1 MSEGSER
8 VVPPSV
14 LQESD
19 SRRMLNKKE
28 LAQYRSLLTEVQSR
42 LRGDVQHLSNE
53 ALDPGNESKSPTHMA
68 ELGTETFEQDFVLGV
83 MERDQEVLGEISA
96 AIKRVD
102 AGTYGQCEGCVTE
115 GKAPSRCSI
124 PKLRL
129 KAIPWAR
136 NCVEC
141 ARKAERAYA

>member
-1 MSEGSER
+1 M
-8 VVPPSV
+8 
-14 LQESD
+14 
-19 SRRMLNKKE
+19 MNKKE
-28 LAQYRSLLTEVQSR
+28 LAQFRSLLTEVQSR
-42 LRGDVQHLSNE
+42 LRGDVQSLSDE
-53 ALDPGNESKSPTHMA
+53 ALDPGNESKSPSHMA

-83 MERDQEVLGEISA
+83 MERDQEVLSEISA

-102 AGTYGQCEGCVTE
+102 AGTFGQCEGCLAE
-115 GKAPSRCSI
+115 GKAPSRCAI

-141 ARKAERAYA
+141 ARKAEQAYAH

>member
-1 MSEGSER
+1 M
-8 VVPPSV
+8 
-14 LQESD
+14 
-19 SRRMLNKKE
+19 MNKKE

-42 LRGDVQHLSNE
+42 LRGDVQNLSSE

-96 AIKRVD
+96 ALKRVD
-102 AGTYGQCEGCVTE
+102 SGDYGQCEGCVAG
-115 GKAPSRCSI
+115 GKAPSRCGI

-141 ARKAERAYA
+141 ARKVERAYF